1 MIAGLI
7 RENIKNLKPY
17 TSARDLYS
25 GGLLLDAN
33 ENSFGPVVSRPGL
46 LLNRY
51 PDPHQKRLRNA
62 VSNLTGVPE
71 NLLFFGVGSDEII
84 DLLLRIFCEP
94 GKDKVV
100 VFEPTYGMY
109 RVAADI
115 NNVGVIELPLS
126 TGFQPEAE
134 LLRADE
140 AAGAKLLFLCS
151 PNNPTGNVIDNR
163 IIRAICNSFAGIV
176 VVDEAYVDFAPVG
189 SSVINEVGII
199 PNLVVLRTFSK
210 AWGLAGIRA
219 GYCAASELV
228 IETLFKVKA
237 PYTMN
242 VLTESVVLEAVA
254 HAEAVRDT
262 IVAIHSERRRM
273 EKELAGTI
281 PGITIFPSD
290 ANFLLVRFYNASVVQ
305 ERLAEKG
312 IILRDRSSQRG
323 LADCLRITIGTPEE
337 NTILLHALTEVIKE
351 LKF

>member
-33 ENSFGPVVSRPGL
+33 ENSFGSVVSRDGL
-46 LLNRY
+46 ALNRY
-51 PDPHQKRLRNA
+51 PDPHQKRLRQA
-62 VSNLTGVPE
+62 VSLLTGVPE

-94 GKDKVV
+94 GRDKVI

-115 NNVGVIELPLS
+115 NNVTVVELALS
-126 TGFQPEAE
+126 PDFQPQAE
-134 LLRADE
+134 LLRTDE

-151 PNNPTGNVIDNR
+151 PNNPTGNVIDKKTMKT
-163 IIRAICNSFAGIV
+163 ICKDFSGIV
-176 VVDEAYVDFAPVG
+176 VVDEAYIDFAPEG
-189 SSVINEVGII
+189 SSIIDEVGNI

-228 IETLFKVKA
+228 TGTMFKVKA

-242 VLTESVVLEAVA
+242 VLTEAVVLEAVA
-254 HAEAVRDT
+254 KAAAVQVT
-262 IVAIHSERRRM
+262 IAAICKERRRM
-273 EKELAGTI
+273 EKALAGVI
-281 PGITIFPSD
+281 PGITVFPSD
-290 ANFLLVRFYNASVVQ
+290 ANFVLVRFNSAAIVQ
-305 ERLAEKG
+305 QRLAEKG
-312 IILRDRSSQRG
+312 IIIRDRSSQKG
-323 LADCLRITIGTPEE
+323 LADCLRITIGTEEE
-337 NTILLHALTEVIKE
+337 NSILLQALAGGIKE
-351 LKF
+351 LAK